1 MRAVNIFASLIIVAM
16 LVIVA
21 VSAGEQKNAR
31 QEMPVATQQ
40 PFSN

>member
-16 LVIVA
+16 LVIAV
-21 VSAGEQKNAR
+21 VSAGEQKNAS
-31 QEMPVATQQ
+31 QETPGVVLQ